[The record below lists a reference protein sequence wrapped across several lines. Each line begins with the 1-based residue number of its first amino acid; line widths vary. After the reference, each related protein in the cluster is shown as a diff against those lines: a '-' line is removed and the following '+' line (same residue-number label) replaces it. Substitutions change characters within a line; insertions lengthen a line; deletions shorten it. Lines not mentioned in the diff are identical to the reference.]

1 MKRFEAELCEFIQ
14 FLIRIMMECDM
25 PGGLL
30 FLFDRN
36 KLRYFRKD
44 GHNWRKK
51 KDGKTIREAH
61 EKLKVGFRLK
71 YMLITDSNHFED
83 AHIDGLFL
91 RLS

>member
-1 MKRFEAELCEFIQ
+1 
-14 FLIRIMMECDM
+14 M

-61 EKLKVGFRLK
+61 EKLKVGFCLK
-71 YMLITDSNHFED
+71 YMGVTDSNQS
-83 AHIDGLFL
+83 ILKMPTLGTFL
-91 RLS
+91 KHLS